1 MTGNPEDLSSAREI
15 ALPEIWSFHN
25 ADRVLRWCHLAKAAT
40 VSNCTLRKAEPDCG
54 KMPKW
59 RVMLPDGE
67 VLLVRKGH
75 PPATNA
81 AFANM
86 LLARSVEMHGDRLVP
101 DGKSTWLKHERL

>member
-15 ALPEIWSFHN
+15 ALPEIWSFQN

-75 PPATNA
+75 PLRPTQRSRICCWPAQWKCTGIGLFRTENP
-81 AFANM
+81 
-86 LLARSVEMHGDRLVP
+86 LG
-101 DGKSTWLKHERL
+101 

>member
-15 ALPEIWSFHN
+15 ALPEIWSFQN

-40 VSNCTLRKAEPDCG
+40 VSDCTLRKVETGSG

-67 VLLVRKGH
+67 VLLVRKRH
-75 PPATNA
+75 SPPTDTGFENL
-81 AFANM
+81 